1 MKKILSIFIIIA
13 TVSILLISNN
23 TIAGPAWFAP
33 GGVKTSTECNA
44 AAYYADGTLCQDT
57 DDNKLYLGTGAAV
70 LEILSTT
77 TGYALDAELSALAG
91 LTSAANA
98 IPYFTG
104 SGTAGVISSSADM
117 VSLLGSADYATAR
130 TNLGLGTLATQNA
143 DNVSVTNLTVSGA
156 VNATSST
163 WTGLSANT
171 TGNAATATSLAANP
185 TDCAANTVATAIDA
199 TGNLTCGYALNADI
213 QAYDADLDIW
223 AGITPS
229 TDIQA
234 FLGAANDTAARTELG
249 LGTIAT
255 QNADAINATGG
266 NVTGL
271 TNLGAA
277 NLTVTGT
284 ANVTGVTWT
293 GLVPTFVDGS
303 SSADLTVAQVSSTI
317 IGNPTQSGNV
327 THVLPAIEAGLGFD
341 AILGLT
347 AAFYF
352 RLDPNAND
360 SIYLDGVSCGDGK
373 YIRLTTVTAGDA
385 ISCRAMKTGA
395 SAYDWAC
402 YTAKGAF
409 ACE

>member
-1 MKKILSIFIIIA
+1 MRNKILLFITA
-13 TVSILLISNN
+13 SILFGVALFQLSGNADIGMSGIS
-23 TIAGPAWFAP
+23 TPPVGIGS
-33 GGVKTSTECNA
+33 TSIT
-44 AAYYADGTLCQDT
+44 T
-57 DDNKLYLGTGAAV
+57 LGTV
-70 LEILSTT
+70 T
-77 TGYALDAELSALAG
+77 TG
-91 LTSAANA
+91 TWNANK
-98 IPYFTG
+98 IGIGYG
-104 SGTAGVISSSADM
+104 GTN
-117 VSLLGSADYATAR
+117 ATNATDAR

-143 DNVSVTNLTVSGA
+143 DN
-156 VNATSST
+156 
-163 WTGLSANT
+163 
-171 TGNAATATSLAANP
+171 AA
-185 TDCAANTVATAIDA
+185 I
-199 TGNLTCGYALNADI
+199 
-213 QAYDADLDIW
+213 
-223 AGITPS
+223 
-229 TDIQA
+229 
-234 FLGAANDTAARTELG
+234 
-249 LGTIAT
+249 
-255 QNADAINATGG
+255 TGG

-277 NLTVTGT
+277 NLTVTST

-303 SSADLTVAQVSSTI
+303 SSADLTVAQLSSTV

-373 YIRLTTVTAGDA
+373 YIELTTVTVGDA

-395 SAYDWAC
+395 SSYDWAC

-409 ACE
+409 TCE